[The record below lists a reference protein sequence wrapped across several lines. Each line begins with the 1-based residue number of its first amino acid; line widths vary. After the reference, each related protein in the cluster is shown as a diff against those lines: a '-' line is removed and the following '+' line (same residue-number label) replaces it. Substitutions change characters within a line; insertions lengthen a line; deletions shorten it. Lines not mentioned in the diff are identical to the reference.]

1 MTEIT
6 TSVFSSLPFARF
18 QEDLAEC
25 ETFRESLFFQ
35 WSMYKIMALLERQP
49 YDAVHHPHIVIRG
62 LLELLFQM
70 IRTRIHAENGPN
82 HFQ

>member
-1 MTEIT
+1 MN
-6 TSVFSSLPFARF
+6 VVYCLLPCQLNCRNIAIALRIP
-18 QEDLAEC
+18 LCISKRVKA
-25 ETFRESLFFQ
+25 
-35 WSMYKIMALLERQP
+35 KIMALLERQP